1 MKKISL
7 EKIMGAVNAYLEGAE
22 SIRDIA
28 QRYNISKSVLHR
40 WITRVNEHGLAAF
53 KETYTNYSVEF
64 KMDVLNYIDL
74 GASIDQAAAKFN
86 ISSYIVW
93 KWKQLYETQGIDA
106 LQRKKKGRPSV
117 KKEPKKT
124 KAVEL
129 EGSEE
134 ALRAENE
141 QLRMEV
147 AYLKKLHALIQEKKK
162 LPNKTKHK

>member
-86 ISSYIVW
+86 ISSYIAW

-106 LQRKKKGRPSV
+106 LQLKKKGRPSV

-124 KAVEL
+124 KSVEL

>member
-53 KETYTNYSVEF
+53 KEKYTNYSVEF

-117 KKEPKKT
+117 KKELKKT
-124 KAVEL
+124 KALEL